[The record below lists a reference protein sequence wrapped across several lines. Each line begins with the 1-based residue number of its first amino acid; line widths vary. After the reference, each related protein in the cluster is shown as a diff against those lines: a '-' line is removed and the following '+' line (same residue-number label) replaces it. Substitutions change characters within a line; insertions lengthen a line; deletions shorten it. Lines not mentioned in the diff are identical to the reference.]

1 MGPGSSIDGGKPG
14 SYTPPYVARH
24 RILFFLA
31 ALWEVARFIATFN
44 IATLILAVNTSM
56 VKATAVVWLG
66 SPQLILA
73 AGFLVIGAVPERKA
87 PLLNALRLGKL
98 LEVASLALVLA
109 TLRQSAMV
117 GTGFQAFFVTIAPYV
132 VGVVDL
138 ILLILLLSYRSDSLD
153 RLPRHGTLQRG
164 DPGQDA
170 LARSEPERVRSDQ
183 MSSDSEE
190 NR

>member
-1 MGPGSSIDGGKPG
+1 M
-14 SYTPPYVARH
+14 ARH